1 MNSPQA
7 DPRDWWPDTQAQ
19 EIPDPADGSHMTIGD
34 ILRRQKN
41 FTPAQIEQ
49 ILLLQR
55 ERGIKFG
62 QAAVRLNLASESDVL
77 WALSQQFH
85 YPYTAENSTSQFSQE
100 LVVAANPFGAQ
111 AEVFRDI
118 RSQIMLGPFSGEEG
132 RRALALISPDV
143 GDGKSFFAANLA
155 ISFSQLGGRTLLV
168 DADMRTPRQHE
179 IFGVQAEDGL
189 STILAGRSTDR
200 AILAVPDLP
209 NLYMLPVG
217 IVPPN
222 PLELVQRPAFTLLL
236 HELLAK
242 FDFVLVDTP
251 ACVHGSDARVI
262 AAKCGSALAI
272 ARRGRTRTRAM
283 EELIQNFR
291 KGPSSLAGVV
301 FNDH

>member
-1 MNSPQA
+1 MNSPKA
-7 DPRDWWPDTQAQ
+7 DPRDWWPDTQAM
-19 EIPDPADGSHMTIGD
+19 EIPDSADGTHLSIGD

-62 QAAVRLNLASESDVL
+62 QAAVRLNLASESEVL

-85 YPYTAENSTSQFSQE
+85 YPYSSEAGSKSISDE
-100 LVVAANPFGAQ
+100 LVVAAKPFGSQ
-111 AEVFRDI
+111 AEAFRDI
-118 RSQIMLGPFSGEEG
+118 RSQIMLGPFSGDEG
-132 RRALALISPDV
+132 RRALALVSPDV
-143 GDGKSFFAANLA
+143 GDGKSFFASNLA

-179 IFGVQAEDGL
+179 IFGIKAEDGL
-189 STILAGRSTDR
+189 STILAGRSTER
-200 AILAVPDLP
+200 AIQAVDDLP
-209 NLYMLPVG
+209 NLYLLPVG

-236 HELLAK
+236 HELLSK

-251 ACVHGSDARVI
+251 AAVHGSDCRVI
-262 AAKCGSALAI
+262 AAKCGAALAI
-272 ARRGRTRTRAM
+272 ARRGKTRAAAM
-283 EELIQNFR
+283 DALVQTFR
-291 KGPSSLAGVV
+291 KGPAKLAGVA
-301 FNDH
+301 FNEF

>member
-1 MNSPQA
+1 MNSPKA
-7 DPRDWWPDTQAQ
+7 ESRDWWPDTQAM
-19 EIPDPADGSHMTIGD
+19 ELPDASEGGHLSIGD

-62 QAAVRLNLASESDVL
+62 QAAVRLNLASESEVL

-85 YPYTAENSTSQFSQE
+85 YPYSSEAGSKTVSEE
-100 LVVAANPFGAQ
+100 LVVAAKPFGSQ
-111 AEVFRDI
+111 AEAFRDI

-132 RRALALISPDV
+132 RRALALVSPDV
-143 GDGKSFFAANLA
+143 GDGKSFFASNLA

-179 IFGVQAEDGL
+179 IFGIKAEDGL
-189 STILAGRSTDR
+189 STILAGRSTER
-200 AILAVPDLP
+200 AIQAVEDLP
-209 NLYMLPVG
+209 NLYLLPVG

-236 HELLAK
+236 HELLTK

-251 ACVHGSDARVI
+251 AAVHGSDCRVI
-262 AAKCGSALAI
+262 AAKCGAALAI
-272 ARRGRTRTRAM
+272 ARRGKTRAAAM
-283 EELIQNFR
+283 DALVQTFR
-291 KGPSSLAGVV
+291 KGPAKLAGVA
-301 FNDH
+301 FNEF

>member
-1 MNSPQA
+1 MNSPKA

-19 EIPDPADGSHMTIGD
+19 EIPDPADGSHLTIGD

-55 ERGIKFG
+55 ERGLKFG

-85 YPYTAENSTSQFSQE
+85 YPYSAENSSSQFSSE

-143 GDGKSFFAANLA
+143 GDGKSFFASNLA

-179 IFGVQAEDGL
+179 IFGVEAEDGL

-209 NLYMLPVG
+209 NLYLLPVG

-251 ACVHGSDARVI
+251 ACVHGSDSRVI
-262 AAKCGSALAI
+262 ASKCGSALAI

-283 EELIQNFR
+283 EELVQNFR
-291 KGPSSLAGVV
+291 KGPSTLAGVV

>member
-1 MNSPQA
+1 MNSPKA
-7 DPRDWWPDTQAQ
+7 DPRDWWPDTQAM
-19 EIPDPADGSHMTIGD
+19 EIPDSSDGTHLSIGD

-62 QAAVRLNLASESDVL
+62 QAAVRLNLASESEVL

-85 YPYTAENSTSQFSQE
+85 YPYSSEAGSKSISDE
-100 LVVAANPFGAQ
+100 LVVAAKPFGSQ
-111 AEVFRDI
+111 AEAFRDI
-118 RSQIMLGPFSGEEG
+118 RSQIMLGPFSGDEG
-132 RRALALISPDV
+132 RRALALVSPDV
-143 GDGKSFFAANLA
+143 GDGKSFFASNLA

-179 IFGVQAEDGL
+179 IFGIKAEDGL
-189 STILAGRSTDR
+189 STILAGRSTER
-200 AILAVPDLP
+200 AIQAVDDLP
-209 NLYMLPVG
+209 NLYLLPVG

-236 HELLAK
+236 HELLSK

-251 ACVHGSDARVI
+251 AAVHGSDCRVI
-262 AAKCGSALAI
+262 AAKCGAALAI
-272 ARRGRTRTRAM
+272 ARRGKTRAAAM
-283 EELIQNFR
+283 DALVQTFR
-291 KGPSSLAGVV
+291 KGPAKLAGVA
-301 FNDH
+301 FNEF